1 MAAITKQLV
10 QQVDQW
16 IARHRDEMV
25 DEVCRLI
32 RFPSVADP
40 NGVPPYGQNCREVL
54 DAYLEIGKSHGLAA
68 RNHDYHVGELYCPQ
82 WEGKPKRIGLMGHLD
97 VVPAGEG
104 WIYPPFAG
112 TVKDGLIIGRG
123 SQDNKGPSIAGLY
136 TVLCLRDLGMALTY
150 DVCALAGTNE
160 ESGMDDARY
169 YAAHCALPDL
179 ILVTDSGFPVCYGER
194 PVVSGKMAASRPFA
208 KIHALWAENVPG
220 LVPRHAEALLEKSGA
235 LLEKLEGLS
244 LPEGC
249 GWKETDEG
257 ILCWADSV
265 SGHPSFTDIRSGVI
279 VKLLLLIL
287 ENGLAEDE
295 GDRETLA
302 FAAKAACSAD
312 GAALG
317 IDFEDEPSGRMKWSC
332 GTLSLEEGRL
342 QLGFSARCPLT
353 VDPSKVFPAV
363 LKSCEAAGFTAVQ
376 TRFLPG
382 NHFPK
387 STPVIQTLDKVFR
400 QTTGLDWPP
409 QVFSAGTHARQLPSA
424 VAYGPGGLAGTC
436 VPDSGLLPYGHG
448 GAYQPDE
455 CQSIDA
461 LCMALKVYILAVAA
475 LDGQPLGKDGK

>member
-32 RFPSVADP
+32 RFPSVAGP
-40 NGVPPYGQNCREVL
+40 SGVPPYGQNCREVL

-104 WIYPPFAG
+104 WIYP
-112 TVKDGLIIGRG
+112 
-123 SQDNKGPSIAGLY
+123 
-136 TVLCLRDLGMALTY
+136 
-150 DVCALAGTNE
+150 
-160 ESGMDDARY
+160 
-169 YAAHCALPDL
+169 
-179 ILVTDSGFPVCYGER
+179 
-194 PVVSGKMAASRPFA
+194 PFA

-279 VKLLLLIL
+279 VKLLLLLL

-302 FAAKAACSAD
+302 FAAKA
-312 GAALG
+312 
-317 IDFEDEPSGRMKWSC
+317 P
-332 GTLSLEEGRL
+332 
-342 QLGFSARCPLT
+342 ARPTAPPWGLI
-353 VDPSKVFPAV
+353 
-363 LKSCEAAGFTAVQ
+363 LKMSRRAG
-376 TRFLPG
+376 
-382 NHFPK
+382 
-387 STPVIQTLDKVFR
+387 
-400 QTTGLDWPP
+400 
-409 QVFSAGTHARQLPSA
+409 
-424 VAYGPGGLAGTC
+424 
-436 VPDSGLLPYGHG
+436 
-448 GAYQPDE
+448 
-455 CQSIDA
+455 
-461 LCMALKVYILAVAA
+461 
-475 LDGQPLGKDGK
+475 

>member
-136 TVLCLRDLGMALTY
+136 TVLCLRDLGLPLTY

-169 YAAHCALPDL
+169 YAAHCTLPDL

-208 KIHALWAENVPG
+208 KIH
-220 LVPRHAEALLEKSGA
+220 
-235 LLEKLEGLS
+235 
-244 LPEGC
+244 
-249 GWKETDEG
+249 
-257 ILCWADSV
+257 
-265 SGHPSFTDIRSGVI
+265 
-279 VKLLLLIL
+279 
-287 ENGLAEDE
+287 
-295 GDRETLA
+295 
-302 FAAKAACSAD
+302 
-312 GAALG
+312 
-317 IDFEDEPSGRMKWSC
+317 PSGRKTSPDWSPA
-332 GTLSLEEGRL
+332 TRKRFWKRAAPSWKNWR
-342 QLGFSARCPLT
+342 GFRCRR
-353 VDPSKVFPAV
+353 A
-363 LKSCEAAGFTAVQ
+363 AAGKRRTK
-376 TRFLPG
+376 G
-382 NHFPK
+382 
-387 STPVIQTLDKVFR
+387 S
-400 QTTGLDWPP
+400 
-409 QVFSAGTHARQLPSA
+409 SAGRTASAATPPSPISEAGSSSNCCSCSWKTGWRRTKATGKPSPLPPKPPVQPMA
-424 VAYGPGGLAGTC
+424 PPWGLISKMSRRAG
-436 VPDSGLLPYGHG
+436 
-448 GAYQPDE
+448 
-455 CQSIDA
+455 
-461 LCMALKVYILAVAA
+461 
-475 LDGQPLGKDGK
+475 

>member
-82 WEGKPKRIGLMGHLD
+82 WEEKPKRIGLMGHLD

-104 WIYPPFAG
+104 WICPPFAG

-179 ILVTDSGFPVCYGER
+179 ILVTDSGSPVCYGER

-208 KIHALWAENVPG
+208 KIDLG
-220 LVPRHAEALLEKSGA
+220 
-235 LLEKLEGLS
+235 
-244 LPEGC
+244 
-249 GWKETDEG
+249 G
-257 ILCWADSV
+257 IFIDKIL
-265 SGHPSFTDIRSGVI
+265 H
-279 VKLLLLIL
+279 VK
-287 ENGLAEDE
+287 NAP
-295 GDRETLA
+295 
-302 FAAKAACSAD
+302 F
-312 GAALG
+312 
-317 IDFEDEPSGRMKWSC
+317 
-332 GTLSLEEGRL
+332 
-342 QLGFSARCPLT
+342 
-353 VDPSKVFPAV
+353 
-363 LKSCEAAGFTAVQ
+363 CE
-376 TRFLPG
+376 
-382 NHFPK
+382 
-387 STPVIQTLDKVFR
+387 
-400 QTTGLDWPP
+400 
-409 QVFSAGTHARQLPSA
+409 
-424 VAYGPGGLAGTC
+424 
-436 VPDSGLLPYGHG
+436 
-448 GAYQPDE
+448 
-455 CQSIDA
+455 
-461 LCMALKVYILAVAA
+461 
-475 LDGQPLGKDGK
+475 